1 MVQLINFIMAIS
13 SYVKFMIL
21 FVLDSWH
28 FMKWTSVSNVGFDN
42 LLSGSD
48 IGTFNSFQKN
58 NFVLGTKTGASVKFV
73 CPCWET
79 GMARRAV
86 LFSHLLRNLCF
97 DFILALNCWI
107 LFSCRKNISA
117 QVKDTHPSK

>member
-1 MVQLINFIMAIS
+1 MVQLINFIMAIL

-28 FMKWTSVSNVGFDN
+28 FMKWTSVSNVGFDD

-58 NFVLGTKTGASVKFV
+58 NFVLGTKTGASVGKS
-73 CPCWET
+73 CKICLP
-79 GMARRAV
+79 V
-86 LFSHLLRNLCF
+86 LGNWHHGSK
-97 DFILALNCWI
+97 
-107 LFSCRKNISA
+107 SSSV
-117 QVKDTHPSK
+117 QPSFEKSVL